1 MEAALE
7 PSVPH
12 WGCSTSLSG
21 LELPVHRTFEVK
33 WLGLLSA
40 QSLLPDQSMVHEW
53 LDLLNLSLHVLELH
67 LALIL
72 AEALL
77 RLQVCL
83 SQVVVRLL
91 LTHRGRKGQEYEPRP
106 PIQNVKE
113 KSCGELSFSK
123 AQDVIIEHQK
133 AF

>member
-1 MEAALE
+1 
-7 PSVPH
+7 
-12 WGCSTSLSG
+12 
-21 LELPVHRTFEVK
+21 
-33 WLGLLSA
+33 
-40 QSLLPDQSMVHEW
+40 MVHEW
-53 LDLLNLSLHVLELH
+53 LDLLDLRSHVLELH

-91 LTHRGRKGQEYEPRP
+91 LTHRGRKGQEFEPSP
-106 PIQNVKE
+106 TIQNVKE
-113 KSCGELSFSK
+113 KGCGELPFSK
-123 AQDVIIEHQK
+123 AQDVIIYHQK